1 MVGSTRPFGAAARR
15 SRPRATIAVMLLS
28 ILVLFLAACSSN
40 LSTYEPPDNPATPVT
55 WSGVDIGSVGT
66 KGETLVHADQSSLT
80 LLGAGTDIWS
90 TSDSFH
96 MATERIS
103 GDGTIVTRVDDV
115 QEIDDWTKAGVMFR
129 QSLAPDAPNVF
140 IHVTPHRGA
149 VMQARP
155 AQGAETTEPGWNYDL
170 HPPLWLK
177 LERTGDVFTGS
188 YSEDGEAWQVLGTA
202 TVEMSED
209 IYVGLAVTS
218 KDPSTPARAQFE
230 AAGVK
235 SEGRPPQENPP
246 TPEPTPPSPPTPT
259 PTPPSPDPNPQ
270 PEPEKPGGD
279 RLKSSFSV
287 DSTPIPN
294 PERGWYFERTSGE
307 YAAASRDGF
316 TMALRYVNLSSY
328 RSTATIPSSVFDA
341 LQVDL
346 DRARQ
351 AGIKIILRFAYNRS
365 KDADAPL
372 NIVLSH
378 IAQAGQFIRANEDV
392 IAVVQ
397 AGFIGAWGEWHSST
411 NNLLTVENH
420 TRISRAL
427 LDAIPDSRMIQLRKP
442 QYLRE
447 LFPAEGVIGTSRSFD
462 SSDESRVGLMNDCFL
477 TTSGDS
483 GTFLNDNDFRMFANV
498 GQFTAIG
505 GETCDLAGLV
515 PRNDCPTALAELN
528 QYHWDYLNR
537 DFWRSIVDRWQTN
550 GCYNEI
556 TSRLGYRYELVNA
569 SAPSHLVRGKGI
581 DIEVVIRNTGF
592 GKLYNPRPIQVILVN
607 ASTSAVVTL
616 EAAPDARQVL
626 PLSGNTATLR
636 LNPAIPEGTPPGSYF
651 VYLKLP
657 DAAQNLQ
664 SDWRYSI
671 RMANAGVWDSGLG
684 ANDLGLWIS
693 LE

>member
-1 MVGSTRPFGAAARR
+1 M
-15 SRPRATIAVMLLS
+15 MLLS
-28 ILVLFLAACSSN
+28 LLTIFLAACSSN
-40 LSTYEPPDNPATPVT
+40 LSTYEPPYNPATPMT

-80 LLGAGTDIWS
+80 VLGAGTDIWS

-103 GDGTIVTRVDDV
+103 GDGTIVTRVDDI

-129 QSLAPDAPNVF
+129 QSLAPDSPNVF
-140 IHVTPHRGA
+140 VHVTPHRGA
-149 VMQARP
+149 VMQSRP
-155 AQGAETTEPGWNYDL
+155 TQGAETTEPGWNYDL

-177 LERTGDVFTGS
+177 LERSGDVFTGS
-188 YSEDGEAWQVLGTA
+188 YSEDGETWQALGTT
-202 TVEMSED
+202 TVAMSQNV
-209 IYVGLAVTS
+209 YVGLAVTS

-230 AAGVK
+230 AADIK
-235 SEGRPPQENPP
+235 SAGHPQEDPS
-246 TPEPTPPSPPTPT
+246 TPEPTPPSPDPTPT
-259 PTPPSPDPNPQ
+259 QPSPNPEPQ
-270 PEPEKPGGD
+270 PEPERPGGD
-279 RLKSSFSV
+279 RLQASFSA

-307 YAAASRDGF
+307 YAAAGRDGF
-316 TMALRYVNLSSY
+316 TLALRYVNLSSY
-328 RSTATIPSSVFDA
+328 RSTTTIPSSVFDA
-341 LQVDL
+341 LQTDI

-365 KDADAPL
+365 RDSDAPL

-378 IAQAGQFIRANEDV
+378 ISQAGQFIRSNEDV

-411 NNLLTVENH
+411 NDLLTVENH

-442 QYLRE
+442 QFLRE
-447 LFPAEGVIGTSRSFD
+447 LFPSEGVIGTSRSFD
-462 SSDESRVGLMNDCFL
+462 GSDESRVGLMNDCFL
-477 TTSGDS
+477 TTSSDS
-483 GTFLNDNDFRMFANV
+483 GTFLNNDDFRMFANV

-515 PRNDCPTALAELN
+515 PRNDCPTALSELN
-528 QYHWDYLNR
+528 QYHWDYLNH

-550 GCYNEI
+550 GCYDEI
-556 TSRLGYRYELVNA
+556 TSRLGYRYELANA
-569 SAPSHLVRGKGI
+569 SAPSHLVIGKGI
-581 DIEVVIRNTGF
+581 DLEVVIRNTGF
-592 GKLYNPRPIQVILVN
+592 GKLFNPRPIQVLLVN
-607 ASTSAVVTL
+607 AATNAVVTL
-616 EAAPDARQVL
+616 EAITDARQVL
-626 PLSGNTATLR
+626 PLSGSTATLS
-636 LNPAIPEGTPPGSYF
+636 LNPAIPEGTPAGSYF

-657 DAAQNLQ
+657 DAAKNLQ

-671 RMANAGVWDSGLG
+671 RMANVGVWDSGLG
-684 ANDLGLWIS
+684 ANDLGLWVN